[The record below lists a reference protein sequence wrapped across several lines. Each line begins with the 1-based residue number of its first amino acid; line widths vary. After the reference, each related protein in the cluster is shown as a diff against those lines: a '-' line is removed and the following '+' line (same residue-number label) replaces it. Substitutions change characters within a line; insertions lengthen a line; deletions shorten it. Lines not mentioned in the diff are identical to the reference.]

1 MLEVI
6 FLNNKNPRMI
16 QSVQRA
22 LNIVN
27 CFDSLHTQLSL
38 TEISEKLNLNIST
51 VHGLINTLCSY
62 SYMVKNPH
70 NGKYRLGLEFILK
83 ANLVTQSLDLKEIGH
98 SYLMNLTSKYN
109 ETTHLYV
116 YQQEQIFCVD
126 KVESPNNY
134 FIISSRAGSKLP
146 MHASASG
153 KVFLAYMSASELQYF
168 LQHYTFHPLT
178 ERTIITS
185 EELAIHLQQITIDG
199 YGIEDEEIED
209 NAYSLAAPIKDAH
222 GKVVATIS
230 MIGSL
235 NRMKVKEA
243 QIIEDLL
250 EAALAISSQLGF
262 KSSDVV
268 TAKLQSN

>member
-1 MLEVI
+1 MLEFKLEVI
-6 FLNNKNPRMI
+6 VLNNKNPRMI

-22 LNIVN
+22 LDIIN

-38 TEISEKLNLNIST
+38 TEISEKLKLNIST
-51 VHGLINTLCSY
+51 VHGLINTLSAY
-62 SYMVKNPH
+62 SYIVKNPN

-98 SYLMNLTSKYN
+98 SHLMKLTTTHN
-109 ETTHLYV
+109 ETSHLYV

-153 KVFLAYMSASELQYF
+153 KVFLAHMSASELNYF
-168 LQHYTFHPLT
+168 LQDYTFQPLT
-178 ERTIITS
+178 EKTITS
-185 EELAIHLQQITIDG
+185 VEELTAHIQLIVRNG
-199 YGIEDEEIED
+199 YGVENEEIEE
-209 NAYSLAAPIKDAH
+209 NAYSLAAPIMDAQ

-230 MIGSL
+230 LIGSI
-235 NRMKVKEA
+235 NRMKEKEND
-243 QIIEDLL
+243 ILEDLL
-250 EAALAISSQLGF
+250 EAAHEISSQLGY
-262 KSSDVV
+262 
-268 TAKLQSN
+268 KLKQSNAL

>member
-1 MLEVI
+1 M
-6 FLNNKNPRMI
+6 NNKNPRMI

-22 LNIVN
+22 LDIIN
-27 CFDSLHTQLSL
+27 CFDSLHTQLTL
-38 TEISEKLNLNIST
+38 TEISEKLQLNIST
-51 VHGLINTLCSY
+51 VHGLINTMSAY
-62 SYMVKNPH
+62 SYIVKNPN

-98 SYLMNLTSKYN
+98 NYLKKLTTTYS
-109 ETTHLYV
+109 ETSHLYV

-153 KVFLAYMSASELQYF
+153 KVFLAHMSTSELDYF
-168 LQHYTFHPLT
+168 LQDYSFQALT
-178 ERTIITS
+178 SRTITS
-185 EELAIHLQQITIDG
+185 IEELMTHLQHIARIG
-199 YGIEDEEIED
+199 YGIEDEEIEE

-230 MIGSL
+230 LIGSL
-235 NRMKVKEA
+235 NRMKEKEA
-243 QIIEDLL
+243 YILEDLI
-250 EAALAISSQLGF
+250 EAAYEISSQLGY
-262 KSSDVV
+262 KQKQTS
-268 TAKLQSN
+268 AL